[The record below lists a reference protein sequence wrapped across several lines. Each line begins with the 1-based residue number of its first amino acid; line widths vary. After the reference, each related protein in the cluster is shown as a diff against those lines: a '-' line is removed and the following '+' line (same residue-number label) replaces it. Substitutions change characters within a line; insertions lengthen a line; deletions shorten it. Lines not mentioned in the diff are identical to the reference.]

1 MIRRRNSPCLVEAW
15 ALAKR
20 SNFMQGIRQL
30 PTNPVRRAAIQCVA
44 GSNHCLT
51 RSGLD
56 RLPGWI
62 LPERH
67 CPLLD
72 FPELKSSSFTNTTLF
87 YSLKTTTTQG
97 KWMLLTLRGRIANPQ
112 SSQPLTRACFP
123 IPSSHFL
130 VSTFSVLQHA
140 PRSPGFQTAISSR
153 STSFSLRR

>member
-1 MIRRRNSPCLVEAW
+1 MPANIGVKSTLSCKPTLELSQDTAMIRRRNSPCLVEAW

-30 PTNPVRRAAIQCVA
+30 PTNPIRRAAIQCVA

-97 KWMLLTLRGRIANPQ
+97 KWMLLTLRDA
-112 SSQPLTRACFP
+112 SP
-123 IPSSHFL
+123 IL
-130 VSTFSVLQHA
+130 NQHN
-140 PRSPGFQTAISSR
+140 R
-153 STSFSLRR
+153 